1 MATMVAQPIE
11 RENFLNTNYG
21 WKSWLLT
28 TDHKRIAIMYLI
40 SITFMFFIGGF
51 FATMI
56 RMELLTPAGDLMT
69 SDTYNKMFSM
79 HGIVMVF
86 FFLIPSIPA
95 TLGNFLIPMMI
106 GAKDLAFPRINL
118 LSWYIYIV
126 SAGMMLYV
134 ILNGGVDTGWT
145 FYPPFSTTYSNTNVV
160 IAGLAVFVNGFSSIL
175 TGLNFIVTLHR
186 MRAPGLTW
194 TRLPL
199 FCWSHYATSVI
210 QVLGTPIL
218 AITMTLVALE

>member
-1 MATMVAQPIE
+1 MQRCSNHGNNGGKPIE
-11 RENFLNTNYG
+11 RENYLNTNYG

-28 TDHKRIAIMYLI
+28 TDHKRIAILYLI

-69 SDTYNKMFSM
+69 SDTYNKMFTM

-126 SAGMMLYV
+126 GGADTILRDPQRRSGHRLDVLYAV
-134 ILNGGVDTGWT
+134 QHARIRIRTYRRRHRHLHHWILVHPDRTE
-145 FYPPFSTTYSNTNVV
+145 
-160 IAGLAVFVNGFSSIL
+160 
-175 TGLNFIVTLHR
+175 LHR
-186 MRAPGLTW
+186 DHPPHARAGHDLVSAAAV
-194 TRLPL
+194 RLG
-199 FCWSHYATSVI
+199 HYATSVI
-210 QVLGTPIL
+210 SW
-218 AITMTLVALE
+218 ARR